1 MQLPHKRANIVLVMK
16 LRNLV
21 IGFGTVLSF
30 AACQPKDCPVVQCP
44 EQPIPV
50 ALKDC
55 SAQLQ
60 GLIQGNKS
68 HIRGLQV
75 GMPLSAVN
83 EADSNFVSKTSFYT
97 SFTPDLDENYWLQI
111 DYYYNE
117 NNIID
122 KVEAE
127 VIPGGLTSQENAIL
141 VDSLYFEMRQ
151 YLSGRF
157 GNSVTNPDYQ
167 LVWNQVDTA
176 DKSLTIFSL
185 DYEVPEEDFSIY
197 TNPTSGEVDTIANP
211 PTVKYTV
218 KFLE

>member
-1 MQLPHKRANIVLVMK
+1 M
-16 LRNLV
+16 
-21 IGFGTVLSF
+21 SF
-30 AACQPKDCPVVQCP
+30 VACQPKDCPVVQCP
-44 EQPIPV
+44 EQPSPI
-50 ALKDC
+50 ALSDC
-55 SAQLQ
+55 SPQLQ
-60 GLIQGNKS
+60 TLIQGNKS
-68 HIRGLQV
+68 HVRGLQV
-75 GMPLSAVN
+75 GMPLSAVK

-97 SFTPDLDENYWLQI
+97 SFTPDLDDNYWLQI

-127 VIPGGLTSQENAIL
+127 IIPGGLTSQENAVL

-151 YLSGRF
+151 YLSGQF

-167 LVWNQVDTA
+167 LVWNDVDV
-176 DKSLTIFSL
+176 DNNSLTIFSL
-185 DYEVPEEDFSIY
+185 DYEVPEEDFSVY
-197 TNPTSGEVDTIANP
+197 TNPNTGEVDTIANP